1 MRGSPRLTTLTW
13 YKSHRLDAMKTF
25 LKKLGGFSLGP
36 LLSALLGL
44 ILVPVI
50 TRFISP
56 EEYGKAGMFTL
67 AQGLCA
73 MILYLGLDQA
83 YAREFMKKD
92 VSGNQLLSNVMLLP
106 LLLSAVLAAG
116 LVVFRRQVSLLLFST
131 ADEGVAICLMALMF
145 PFMVIQH
152 FGLMKVRLEEK
163 GLQYSL
169 FSVMLKVWNLLLA
182 VSLLVIF
189 EKSFRSVVYAA
200 AFAEIING
208 VLLYLVAFRGVAFSP
223 KMVCRAQLSSLLRY
237 ALPLVPATL
246 LSWMLTSMDKVMLRT
261 LCSYTDLGLYTAAFK
276 IVSVLGI
283 VQTCFTTMW
292 VPIAFR
298 WYEEKKADGYF
309 VAVMKGIAGLM
320 SLMCFGVLLFKDV
333 LVLILGSE
341 FGEAVQIFPFLMLY
355 PILYTMSETTAMGIA
370 FTRRTE
376 FNIVVSLLSGG
387 ANLLLNLL
395 LIPRWGGVG
404 AAVATGVSYIVFFCA
419 RTVISRRLWIRFPV
433 GQFAVYLVLILV
445 NCVAH
450 TWLTGFL
457 PYTISA
463 ASIAVTMLG
472 NIPFVKSTLH
482 LLRGDG
488 ML

>member
-1 MRGSPRLTTLTW
+1 
-13 YKSHRLDAMKTF
+13 MKTF
-25 LKKLGGFSLGP
+25 LKKIGGFSLGP
-36 LLSALLGL
+36 ILSALLGL

-92 VSGNQLLSNVMLLP
+92 VPRDRLLTNVLLLP

-131 ADEGVAICLMALMF
+131 AEESVAICLMALMF
-145 PFMVIQH
+145 PFMVVQH

-169 FSVMLKVWNLLLA
+169 FSVMLKTWNLLLA
-182 VSLLVIF
+182 VGLLVLF

-200 AFAEIING
+200 AFAEIFNG
-208 VLLYLVAFRGVAFSP
+208 ILLYLVAFRGLSLSP
-223 KMVCRAQLSSLLRY
+223 KHISRSQLSTLLRY
-237 ALPLVPATL
+237 ALPLIPATL
-246 LSWMLTSMDKVMLRT
+246 LSWMLTSMDKVMLRS

-298 WYEEKKADGYF
+298 WYEEQKSDRYF
-309 VAVMKGIAGLM
+309 TAVMRGIAGLM

-333 LVLILGSE
+333 LIIILGSE
-341 FGEAVQIFPFLMLY
+341 FGEAVRIFPFLMLY

-376 FNIVVSLLSGG
+376 FNILVSVLSGG
-387 ANLLLNLL
+387 ANLLLNFL
-395 LIPRWGGVG
+395 LIPRLGGVG
-404 AAVATGVSYIVFFCA
+404 AAIATGLSYIVFFCA

-433 GQFAVYLVLILV
+433 GQFAVYLVLILG
-445 NCVAH
+445 NCAAH
-450 TWLTGFL
+450 TVLTGVL
-457 PYTISA
+457 PYTVSG
-463 ASIAVTMLG
+463 ASILLTLLL
-472 NIPFVKSTLH
+472 NIPFAKEALQ
-482 LLRGDG
+482 LLRE
-488 ML
+488 MK

>member
-1 MRGSPRLTTLTW
+1 
-13 YKSHRLDAMKTF
+13 MKTF
-25 LKKLGGFSLGP
+25 LKKIGGFSLGP
-36 LLSALLGL
+36 ILSALLGL

-92 VSGNQLLSNVMLLP
+92 MPRDRLLSNVLLLP
-106 LLLSAVLAAG
+106 LLLSAVLAVG
-116 LVVFRRQVSLLLFST
+116 LVVLRRQVSVLLFST

-145 PFMVIQH
+145 PFMVVQH

-169 FSVMLKVWNLLLA
+169 FSVMLKTWNLLLA
-182 VSLLVIF
+182 VGLLVMF

-200 AFAEIING
+200 AFAEILNG
-208 VLLYLVAFRGVAFSP
+208 ILLYLVAFRGLSLSL
-223 KMVCRAQLSSLLRY
+223 KHISRSQLSALLRY
-237 ALPLVPATL
+237 ALPLIPATL
-246 LSWMLTSMDKVMLRT
+246 LSWMLTSMDKVMLRS

-298 WYEEKKADGYF
+298 WYEEQKSDRYF
-309 VAVMKGIAGLM
+309 TAVMRGIAGLM

-333 LVLILGSE
+333 LVIILGSE
-341 FGEAVQIFPFLMLY
+341 FGEAVRIFPFLMLY

-376 FNIVVSLLSGG
+376 YNILVSVLSGG

-395 LIPRWGGVG
+395 LIPKLGGVG
-404 AAVATGVSYIVFFCA
+404 AAIATGLSYIVFFCA

-445 NCVAH
+445 NCAAH
-450 TWLTGFL
+450 TVLTGVL
-457 PYTISA
+457 PYAISG
-463 ASIAVTMLG
+463 ASILLTLLL
-472 NIPFVKSTLH
+472 NIPFAKEALQ
-482 LLRGDG
+482 LLRE
-488 ML
+488 MK

>member
-1 MRGSPRLTTLTW
+1 
-13 YKSHRLDAMKTF
+13 MKTF
-25 LKKLGGFSLGP
+25 LKKIGGFSLGP
-36 LLSALLGL
+36 ILSALLGL

-73 MILYLGLDQA
+73 MVLYLGLDQA

-92 VSGNQLLSNVMLLP
+92 VPRDRLLSNVLLLP
-106 LLLSAVLAAG
+106 LLLSAVLAVG
-116 LVVFRRQVSLLLFST
+116 LVVLRRQVSMLLFST

-145 PFMVIQH
+145 PFMVVQH

-169 FSVMLKVWNLLLA
+169 FSVMLKTWNLLLA
-182 VSLLVIF
+182 VSLLVLF

-200 AFAEIING
+200 AFAEILNG
-208 VLLYLVAFRGVAFSP
+208 ILLYLVAFRGLSLSL
-223 KMVCRAQLSSLLRY
+223 KHISRSQLSTLLRY
-237 ALPLVPATL
+237 ALPLIPATL
-246 LSWMLTSMDKVMLRT
+246 LSWMLTSMDKVMLRS

-298 WYEEKKADGYF
+298 WYEEKKADRYF
-309 VAVMKGIAGLM
+309 TAVMRGIAGLM

-333 LVLILGSE
+333 LVIILGSE
-341 FGEAVQIFPFLMLY
+341 FGAAVRIFPFLMLY

-376 FNIVVSLLSGG
+376 YNILVSVLSGG

-395 LIPRWGGVG
+395 LIPKLGGVG
-404 AAVATGVSYIVFFCA
+404 AAIATGLSYIVFFCA

-433 GQFAVYLVLILV
+433 GQFAVYLVLMV
-445 NCVAH
+445 NCAAH
-450 TWLTGFL
+450 TVLTGVL
-457 PYTISA
+457 PYAISG
-463 ASIAVTMLG
+463 ASILLTLLL
-472 NIPFVKSTLH
+472 NIPFVKEALQ
-482 LLRGDG
+482 LLRE
-488 ML
+488 MK

>member
-1 MRGSPRLTTLTW
+1 
-13 YKSHRLDAMKTF
+13 MKTF

-472 NIPFVKSTLH
+472 NIPFVKSTLQ